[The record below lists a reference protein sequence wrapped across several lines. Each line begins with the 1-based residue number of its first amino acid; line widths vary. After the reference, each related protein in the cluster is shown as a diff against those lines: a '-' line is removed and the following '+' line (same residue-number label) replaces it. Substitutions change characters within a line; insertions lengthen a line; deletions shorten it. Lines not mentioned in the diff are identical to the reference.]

1 MGFLVE
7 VFPYLLVFSGSL
19 FILKSGILS
28 YDRKLHLSRALN
40 RYKRNNGVLGGW
52 GEVPSSRVRL
62 VKFREPLDGSL
73 DNFNVRYLGCV
84 SWGGQIVQ
92 RRVSPLE
99 GESLVI
105 KCSRSRVRKNGFG
118 VSKFIFT
125 PFVKL
130 HFQPGTPSLSG
141 AGCPQTVSPLS
152 PPCLSLTLQPSSRTD
167 ERPSLGWTHKGRF
180 DWEGRYYSWANF

>member
-1 MGFLVE
+1 MIV
-7 VFPYLLVFSGSL
+7 
-19 FILKSGILS
+19 
-28 YDRKLHLSRALN
+28 KLHLSRALN
-40 RYKRNNGVLGGW
+40 RYKRHNGVLGGW

-62 VKFREPLDGSL
+62 VKFREPLD
-73 DNFNVRYLGCV
+73 NFNVRYLGSV

-92 RRVSPLE
+92 RRASPLE

-105 KCSRSRVRKNGFG
+105 KCPRSRVRKNGFG

-125 PFVKL
+125 PFLKL

-152 PPCLSLTLQPSSRTD
+152 PPLSLTLQPSSRT
-167 ERPSLGWTHKGRF
+167 ERGHHLGERTKDGLIERVVTTAEQTFNHSI
-180 DWEGRYYSWANF
+180 YLQPT